1 MDKKDTFANKAGQ
14 FIANVLIACI
24 AASLSACAIAL
35 AVRFITWL
43 F

>member
-1 MDKKDTFANKAGQ
+1 MSNSKNICGKIGELVATIF
-14 FIANVLIACI
+14 VACI
-24 AASLSACAIAL
+24 AACLSACAIAL